1 MKELVIVLRWFYIG
15 FLTFLLGLMTLILFL
30 KYIWDL
36 VIIRNIILI
45 VLSFGLFGM
54 SLDKKEDDDRKLT
67 LLLLISTIS
76 MVGFTSWTLFKQILN

>member
-1 MKELVIVLRWFYIG
+1 MKELVIVLRWFIG

-54 SLDKKEDDDRKLT
+54 SLDRLCCTNLSVK
-67 LLLLISTIS
+67 
-76 MVGFTSWTLFKQILN
+76 GFSAI

>member
-1 MKELVIVLRWFYIG
+1 MKELVIVLRWFIG

-45 VLSFGLFGM
+45 RPLAKV
-54 SLDKKEDDDRKLT
+54 KT
-67 LLLLISTIS
+67 
-76 MVGFTSWTLFKQILN
+76 TSI

>member
-1 MKELVIVLRWFYIG
+1 MKELVIVLRWFIG
-15 FLTFLLGLMTLILFL
+15 FLTFLIGLMTLILFL

-54 SLDKKEDDDRKLT
+54 SLDIKEDDDRKLT

>member
-1 MKELVIVLRWFYIG
+1 AVRRAEKLEVFMKELVIVLRWFIG

-54 SLDKKEDDDRKLT
+54 SLDIKE
-67 LLLLISTIS
+67 
-76 MVGFTSWTLFKQILN
+76 

>member
-1 MKELVIVLRWFYIG
+1 MKELVIVLRWFIG

-54 SLDKKEDDDRKLT
+54 SLDIKEDDRKLT

>member
-1 MKELVIVLRWFYIG
+1 MKELVIVLRWFIG

-54 SLDKKEDDDRKLT
+54 SLDLCTR
-67 LLLLISTIS
+67 
-76 MVGFTSWTLFKQILN
+76 